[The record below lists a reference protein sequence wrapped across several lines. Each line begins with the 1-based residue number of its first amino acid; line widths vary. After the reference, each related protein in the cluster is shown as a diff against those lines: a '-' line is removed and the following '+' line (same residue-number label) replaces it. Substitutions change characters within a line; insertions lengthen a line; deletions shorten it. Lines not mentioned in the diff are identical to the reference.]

1 MQAGPTGRLGI
12 VGERGFGCYWSA
24 RTLSLIGDYA
34 FRTAFATHIITVS
47 GSASVLATATAVLL
61 LPSLLFYLVGGA
73 VGDRAGS
80 RRRIMVS
87 ADAAR
92 FLTLVLIVLST
103 LWTDSVPLLVV
114 LAALI
119 GIADGFFQPVAFA
132 YMLEI
137 TPKEKLVAANSALSV
152 SQQIGLIGGP
162 LLGGF
167 LVSFAGAPWT
177 FAFDSL
183 TFLLSG
189 VLLLAIGKA
198 PAATAA
204 GPAGSAGQGDS
215 APAGQDGQGDQA
227 GTSEDKHGADA
238 GSGRLRQ
245 LLGDVS
251 QGLSYVRGVH
261 WLLISIVVGACTNA
275 VYAGVLDVAVPLLM
289 APNGARDAGSLG
301 AFYTL
306 QGVGALLGAA
316 VLVKLTVRR
325 LGVTLYLMLALM
337 ACSLAAAGLI
347 GGGNGAL
354 AMAVLYGVG
363 LHFFNSLFPSL
374 LQGKVPE
381 HLMGRVG
388 SFALL
393 GFNALMPL
401 GALLMGPLIAV
412 LDAGDAALTA
422 GVAAGCVSLAA
433 LLSPSIRRLATVPS
447 QDAGP
452 EPAGAELPTPAGPGT
467 DAAPAR

>member
-1 MQAGPTGRLGI
+1 MRAGQTGRLGI

-34 FRTAFATHIITVS
+34 FRTAFATHIITVG

-92 FLTLVLIVLST
+92 FLTLLLIALST

-119 GIADGFFQPVAFA
+119 GIADGFFQPVSFAF
-132 YMLEI
+132 MLEI

-162 LLGGF
+162 LIGGF
-167 LVSFAGAPWT
+167 LVSFAGAQWT

-189 VLLLAIGKA
+189 LLLLAVGKV
-198 PAATAA
+198 PAAKAA
-204 GPAGSAGQGDS
+204 VPAASAGQG
-215 APAGQDGQGDQA
+215 GQGDPGDPA
-227 GTSEDKHGADA
+227 GTSEDADGADA
-238 GSGRLRQ
+238 GNGRLRQ

-275 VYAGVLDVAVPLLM
+275 VYAGVLDVTVPLLM
-289 APNGARDAGSLG
+289 APNGAQDARSLG

-316 VLVKLTVRR
+316 VLVKLTIRR

-337 ACSLAAAGLI
+337 ACSLAATGLI

-354 AMAVLYGVG
+354 AMAVLYGIG

-374 LQGKVPE
+374 LQDKVPE
-381 HLMGRVG
+381 HLMSRVG

-401 GALLMGPLIAV
+401 GALLMGPLIGV

-422 GVAAGCVSLAA
+422 GVAAACVSLAA
-433 LLSPSIRRLATVPS
+433 LLSPGIRRLTTAPP
-447 QDAGP
+447 QDTGP
-452 EPAGAELPTPAGPGT
+452 EPTGAQLPTPAGSGP
-467 DAAPAR
+467 DATPAR

>member
-1 MQAGPTGRLGI
+1 MQAAPTGRLGI

-92 FLTLVLIVLST
+92 FLTLLLIALGT

-119 GIADGFFQPVAFA
+119 GIADGFFQPVSFA

-162 LLGGF
+162 LVGGF
-167 LVSFAGAPWT
+167 LVSSAGAQWT

-189 VLLLAIGKA
+189 VLLLAIGKP
-198 PAATAA
+198 PAAA
-204 GPAGSAGQGDS
+204 GARAGESPEPEETVPDAQ
-215 APAGQDGQGDQA
+215 APQDAQ
-227 GTSEDKHGADA
+227 DA
-238 GSGRLRQ
+238 SGGRGGRLRQ
-245 LLGDVS
+245 LLGDVT
-251 QGLSYVRGVH
+251 QGLSYVRGVR

-289 APNGARDAGSLG
+289 APEGAQDARSLG
-301 AFYTL
+301 GFYTL

-337 ACSLAAAGLI
+337 ACSLAATGLI

-374 LQGKVPE
+374 LQDKVPE

-401 GALLMGPLIAV
+401 GALLMGPLIGV
-412 LDAGDAALTA
+412 LDAGGAALTA
-422 GVAAGCVSLAA
+422 GAAAACVSLAA
-433 LLSPSIRRLATVPS
+433 LLSPSVRRLSGAPP

-452 EPAGAELPTPAGPGT
+452 EPGTTGPGATPAPSAT
-467 DAAPAR
+467 PAPDVTPAQG